1 MLSRY
6 MREELVRVGVD
17 PARVRVVPPFVHG
30 LDREAAPDGPPCVLF
45 AGRLVAAKGVQ
56 EAVQAWQR
64 SGVELPLVVAG
75 AGPLRDELLAR
86 ARAATNPPME
96 IPGWVDRHRLSSLYR
111 RARALILPSRW
122 QEPFGITGIEA
133 FSFGVPV
140 VAWESGGVGE
150 WHPGIGLVPWG
161 DVDGLA
167 RALAGAVTRRIALP
181 PRFPREETIG
191 RLLVLYGGVRSETL
205 P

>member
-1 MLSRY
+1 
-6 MREELVRVGVD
+6 
-17 PARVRVVPPFVHG
+17 
-30 LDREAAPDGPPCVLF
+30 VLF
-45 AGRLVAAKGVQ
+45 VGRLVAAKGVW
-56 EAVQAWQR
+56 EAVEAWRR

-75 AGPLRDELLAR
+75 AGPLREELLAQ
-86 ARAATNPPME
+86 ARAGGPPIE
-96 IPGWVDRHRLSSLYR
+96 VPGWVDRVRLSSLYR

-161 DVDGLA
+161 DVNALA
-167 RALAGAVTRRIALP
+167 RALAGAVNRRIALP

-191 RLLVLYGGVRSETL
+191 RLLALYGGVRSETL